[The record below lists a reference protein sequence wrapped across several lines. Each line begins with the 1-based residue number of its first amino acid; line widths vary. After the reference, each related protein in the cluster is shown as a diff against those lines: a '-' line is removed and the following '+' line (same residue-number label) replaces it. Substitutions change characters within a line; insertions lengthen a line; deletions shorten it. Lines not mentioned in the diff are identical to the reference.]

1 VAEAM
6 QEAAT
11 GAGLTARA
19 RELAIV
25 TDGAT
30 VVSLSR

>member
-1 VAEAM
+1 M
-6 QEAAT
+6 QEAAAC
-11 GAGLTARA
+11 AGLTARA

-25 TDGAT
+25 AAGAT